1 MRILAIDPS
10 SNFHETSTTGII
22 LLNNEV
28 EVSHWLVG
36 FGRENFKIWYEEVGQ
51 FLDYDVV
58 VTEKFTVRENDR
70 ARDNTPIQT
79 IEMIQKCFPETEL
92 ISNNEYKTTVPDEL
106 LKLLDLWLFPEN
118 GNHNDLRA
126 SARIGL
132 HWAIMTEQ
140 REVINAIGRRCIPN
154 QV

>member
-10 SNFHETSTTGII
+10 SNFYETSTTGII

-28 EVSHWLVG
+28 EVNHWLVG
-36 FGRENFKIWYEEVGQ
+36 FGKENFKRWYEEVGK

-79 IEMIQKCFPETEL
+79 IEMIQKCFPETKS

>member
-28 EVSHWLVG
+28 EVNHWLVG
-36 FGRENFKIWYEEVGQ
+36 FGRENFKRWYEEVGK
-51 FLDYDVV
+51 FLEYDVV

-140 REVINAIGRRCIPN
+140 REVINAIGRRCISN

>member
-28 EVSHWLVG
+28 EVNHWLVG
-36 FGRENFKIWYEEVGQ
+36 FGRENFKRWYEEVGK
-51 FLDYDVV
+51 FLEYDVV

-132 HWAIMTEQ
+132 HWAITTEQ

>member
-1 MRILAIDPS
+1 MKILAIDPS
-10 SNFHETSTTGII
+10 SNFYETSTTGII

-28 EVSHWLVG
+28 EVNHWLVG
-36 FGRENFKIWYEEVGQ
+36 FGRENFKRWYEEVGK

-79 IEMIQKCFPETEL
+79 IEMIQKCFSETKL
-92 ISNNEYKTTVPDEL
+92 ISNNEYKTTVTDEL

>member
-10 SNFHETSTTGII
+10 SNFYETSTTGII

-28 EVSHWLVG
+28 EVNHWLVG
-36 FGRENFKIWYEEVGQ
+36 FGRENFKRWYEEVGK

-79 IEMIQKCFPETEL
+79 IEMIQKCFPETKL

-126 SARIGL
+126 SARNGL

>member
-1 MRILAIDPS
+1 MKILAIDPS
-10 SNFHETSTTGII
+10 SNFYETSTTGIV
-22 LLNNEV
+22 LLDNEV
-28 EVSHWLVG
+28 EINHWLVG
-36 FGRENFKIWYEEVGQ
+36 YGRDNFKAWYDEIGKN
-51 FLDYDVV
+51 LDYDVV

-79 IEMIQKCFPETEL
+79 IEMIQKCFPDTKL

-106 LKLLDLWLFPEN
+106 LKLLNLWKFPEN

-140 REVINAIGRRCIPN
+140 REVIQAIGKRVIPE
-154 QV
+154 QK

>member
-1 MRILAIDPS
+1 MRIVAIDPS
-10 SNFHETSTTGII
+10 SNFYETSTTGII

-28 EVSHWLVG
+28 EVNHWLVG
-36 FGRENFKIWYEEVGQ
+36 FGRENFKRWYEEVGK

-79 IEMIQKCFPETEL
+79 IEMIQKCFPETKL

-132 HWAIMTEQ
+132 HWVIMTEQ

>member
-28 EVSHWLVG
+28 EVNHWLVE
-36 FGRENFKIWYEEVGQ
+36 FGRENFKTWYEEVGK

>member
-1 MRILAIDPS
+1 MKILAIDPS
-10 SNFHETSTTGII
+10 SNFYETSTTGII
-22 LLNNEV
+22 LLDNEV
-28 EVSHWLVG
+28 EVNHWLVG
-36 FGRENFKIWYEEVGQ
+36 FGRENFKIWYETVGK

-58 VTEKFTVRENDR
+58 VTEKFTVRENNR

-79 IEMIQKCFPETEL
+79 IEMIQKCFPETKL

-106 LKLLDLWLFPEN
+106 LKLLNLWLCPEN
-118 GNHNDLRA
+118 VNHNNLRA

-140 REVINAIGRRCIPN
+140 REVINAIGKRCIPN

>member
-10 SNFHETSTTGII
+10 SNFHETSTTGIV

-79 IEMIQKCFPETEL
+79 IEMIQKCFPETKL

-106 LKLLDLWLFPEN
+106 LKLLNLWLFPEN

-132 HWAIMTEQ
+132 HWAIMTKQ
-140 REVINAIGRRCIPN
+140 REVINAIGRRCIPK

>member
-10 SNFHETSTTGII
+10 SNFHETSTTGIV
-22 LLNNEV
+22 LLKNEV

-79 IEMIQKCFPETEL
+79 IEMIQKCFPETKL

-106 LKLLDLWLFPEN
+106 LKLLNLWLFPEN

>member
-28 EVSHWLVG
+28 EVNHWLVE
-36 FGRENFKIWYEEVGQ
+36 FGRENFKTWYEEVGK
-51 FLDYDVV
+51 FLEYDVV

>member
-1 MRILAIDPS
+1 MRTLAIDPS

-28 EVSHWLVG
+28 EVNHWLVG
-36 FGRENFKIWYEEVGQ
+36 FGRENFKRWYEEVGK
-51 FLDYDVV
+51 FLEYDVV

>member
-28 EVSHWLVG
+28 EVSHWLVE

>member
-10 SNFHETSTTGII
+10 SNFYETSTTGII

-28 EVSHWLVG
+28 EVNYWLVG
-36 FGRENFKIWYEEVGQ
+36 FGRKNFKRWYEEVGK

-79 IEMIQKCFPETEL
+79 IEMIQKCFPETKL

>member
-10 SNFHETSTTGII
+10 SNFHETSTTGIV

-79 IEMIQKCFPETEL
+79 IEMIQKCFPETKL

-106 LKLLDLWLFPEN
+106 LKLLNLWLFPEN

-132 HWAIMTEQ
+132 HWTIMTEQ

>member
-28 EVSHWLVG
+28 EVNHWLGG
-36 FGRENFKIWYEEVGQ
+36 FGRENFKTWYEEVGK

>member
-10 SNFHETSTTGII
+10 SNFYETSTTGII

-28 EVSHWLVG
+28 EVNHWLVG
-36 FGRENFKIWYEEVGQ
+36 FGRENFKRWYEEVGK

-79 IEMIQKCFPETEL
+79 IGMIQKCFPETKL

>member
-1 MRILAIDPS
+1 
-10 SNFHETSTTGII
+10 
-22 LLNNEV
+22 
-28 EVSHWLVG
+28 
-36 FGRENFKIWYEEVGQ
+36 
-51 FLDYDVV
+51 
-58 VTEKFTVRENDR
+58 
-70 ARDNTPIQT
+70 
-79 IEMIQKCFPETEL
+79 MIQKCFPETKL

-106 LKLLDLWLFPEN
+106 LKLLNLWLFPEN

>member
-1 MRILAIDPS
+1 MIILAIDPS

-22 LLNNEV
+22 LLNNEA
-28 EVSHWLVG
+28 EVNHWLVG
-36 FGRENFKIWYEEVGQ
+36 FGRENFKTWYEEVGK
-51 FLDYDVV
+51 FLEYDVV

>member
-22 LLNNEV
+22 LLNNDV
-28 EVSHWLVG
+28 EVNDWLVG
-36 FGRENFKIWYEEVGQ
+36 FGRENFKTWYEEVGK
-51 FLDYDVV
+51 FLEYDVV

>member
-28 EVSHWLVG
+28 EVNHWLVG
-36 FGRENFKIWYEEVGQ
+36 FGRENFKRWYEEVGK
-51 FLDYDVV
+51 FLEYDVV

-140 REVINAIGRRCIPN
+140 REVINAIGRRGIPN